1 MGVVGVQVR
10 DQDDVR
16 MRSVRGRNRTPH
28 STEMA
33 QASGQDWVEQDSG
46 PAVLPR
52 AGAVPPPCQC
62 ARHGAA
68 RPPSHVEPVRQWVR
82 SHQNGSRWGFAD
94 RSG

>member
-16 MRSVRGRNRTPH
+16 IRSVRGRNRTTD

-33 QASGQDWVEQDSG
+33 ESGGQDWVKQHG
-46 PAVLPR
+46 GIAVLPR

-62 ARHGAA
+62 ARHNA
-68 RPPSHVEPVRQWVR
+68 
-82 SHQNGSRWGFAD
+82 
-94 RSG
+94 